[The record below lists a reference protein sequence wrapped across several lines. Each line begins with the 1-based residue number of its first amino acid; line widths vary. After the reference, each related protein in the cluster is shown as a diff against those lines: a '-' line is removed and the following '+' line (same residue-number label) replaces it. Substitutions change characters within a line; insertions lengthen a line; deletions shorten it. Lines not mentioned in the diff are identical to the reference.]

1 MHYCVY
7 VFIKL
12 YEPDVNIFQAFIL
25 IKLSLKPLSHILTDY
40 ELHVYYK
47 SCLSFEVVL
56 ADLHVWVDTIWHA
69 FTEWHLYWRHRCATG
84 RRCVKLERIPLEPI
98 RKKACRIACD
108 QNIIQHY
115 TLFTQKINHG
125 NNLCLTIDVM

>member
-56 ADLHVWVDTIWHA
+56 ADLHV
-69 FTEWHLYWRHRCATG
+69 
-84 RRCVKLERIPLEPI
+84 
-98 RKKACRIACD
+98 
-108 QNIIQHY
+108 
-115 TLFTQKINHG
+115 
-125 NNLCLTIDVM
+125 